1 MILLFHSWAY
11 NWKKISKNLS
21 RINCYPVDKSQANS
35 CNNPMK
41 YILLSSI
48 FSRWLRH
55 REVKCPRSH
64 YYMSDPG
71 LEPRIS
77 GSRVCSLN
85 YTKQYP
91 RWPSYGVSPLWI
103 TQDQTLFPEGKKG
116 KTVLYQLSVIATHSP
131 TPVNNLHLQGVCLC
145 SSL

>member
-1 MILLFHSWAY
+1 
-11 NWKKISKNLS
+11 
-21 RINCYPVDKSQANS
+21 
-35 CNNPMK
+35 MK

-71 LEPRIS
+71 FEPRIS

-91 RWPSYGVSPLWI
+91 HWSSYGVSPLWI

-116 KTVLYQLSVIATHSP
+116 KTVLYQLSVIAQPP
-131 TPVNNLHLQGVCLC
+131 TLTISVYKEYVHAPLSSRLLVFLVVTAPRRHTFYLLHGKPQTK
-145 SSL
+145 